1 MVPLLNEA
9 PILATGRWHGP
20 LKLVAFVQ
28 QLLCFAAVGFLRF
41 MPAGIAAGGAVAGL
55 LLPRGSSSF
64 PAIFMVGSRDSLAQ
78 VAMPIEFRP
87 DSAF

>member
-1 MVPLLNEA
+1 M
-9 PILATGRWHGP
+9 T
-20 LKLVAFVQ
+20 
-28 QLLCFAAVGFLRF
+28 
-41 MPAGIAAGGAVAGL
+41 AGMAAGGAVAGL

-64 PAIFMVGSRDSLAQ
+64 LEIFMVGSRDSLAE